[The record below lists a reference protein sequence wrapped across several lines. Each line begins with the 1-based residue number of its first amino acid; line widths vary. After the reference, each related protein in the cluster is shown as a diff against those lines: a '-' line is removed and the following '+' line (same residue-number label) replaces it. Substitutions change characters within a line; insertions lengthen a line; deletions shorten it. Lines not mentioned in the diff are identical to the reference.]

1 MTTAPPVREVET
13 VSRERKRRAR
23 SRTRSHLD
31 TLVISML
38 QPHEYD
44 LDPACISLICP
55 SCRTWVP
62 IRVAQTERATAKLV
76 PHHTEPVGAEDPVRC
91 PGSHRLVDINVS
103 VARWSQR
110 LTEGVAETNG
120 RRSNRVTRKPQAAV
134 APAVMQIVGGLVND
148 KTARKLDEAH
158 TKGCSP
164 CSVRDDDGNF
174 LRAADVESRCAD
186 GRRLAQLAA
195 DTKRV
200 GPARR
205 KAQME
210 REEWSDR
217 WERGQRLLHQVL
229 WRQHSKAV
237 GAVDAQRVDDVLT
250 AVIQTLNPHKSDAP
264 QLTGWERAELMG
276 VIALLATQQ
285 EQLERRR

>member
-1 MTTAPPVREVET
+1 M
-13 VSRERKRRAR
+13 SRERKRRAR

-31 TLVISML
+31 ALVISTL

-76 PHHTEPVGAEDPVRC
+76 PHHTEPAGTEDPVRC
-91 PGSHRLVDINVS
+91 PGSHRLVDINVT
-103 VARWSQR
+103 VERWSQR
-110 LTEGVAETNG
+110 LTEGIAETNG
-120 RRSNRVTRKPQAAV
+120 RRSNCVTRKPRATV
-134 APAVMQIVGGLVND
+134 APAVMQIVGGLVDD

-158 TKGCSP
+158 IKGCSP
-164 CSVRDDDGNF
+164 CSVRDDDGTF

-195 DTKRV
+195 HTKRV

-217 WERGQRLLHQVL
+217 WERGRRLLHQVL
-229 WRQHSKAV
+229 WHQHAKAV
-237 GAVDAQRVDDVLT
+237 GDADAQRVDDALT
-250 AVIQTLNPHKSDAP
+250 AVIQTLNPHKPEAP
-264 QLTGWERAELMG
+264 QLTDWERAELMG
-276 VIALLATQQ
+276 VIALLATQK

>member
-1 MTTAPPVREVET
+1 MTTALPVREAET
-13 VSRERKRRAR
+13 VSRERKYRAR

-31 TLVISML
+31 TLVISTL

-76 PHHTEPVGAEDPVRC
+76 PHHTEPAGTEDPVRC

-120 RRSNRVTRKPQAAV
+120 RRSNRVTRKPQTSV
-134 APAVMQIVGGLVND
+134 APAVMQIVGGLVDD

-158 TKGCSP
+158 IKGCSA
-164 CSVRDDDGNF
+164 CVVKDDEGNVVRP
-174 LRAADVESRCAD
+174 ADVDSRCAD

-205 KAQME
+205 GAQME
-210 REEWSDR
+210 RGEWSDR
-217 WERGQRLLHQVL
+217 WERGRRLLHQVL
-229 WRQHSKAV
+229 WRQHAKAV
-237 GAVDAQRVDDVLT
+237 GAADIQRVDDVLM
-250 AVIQTLNPHKSDAP
+250 ALIQTLNPHKTDAP
-264 QLTGWERAELMG
+264 QLSDWERAELMG
-276 VIALLATQQ
+276 VIALLAMQK
-285 EQLERRR
+285 EQLERRQ